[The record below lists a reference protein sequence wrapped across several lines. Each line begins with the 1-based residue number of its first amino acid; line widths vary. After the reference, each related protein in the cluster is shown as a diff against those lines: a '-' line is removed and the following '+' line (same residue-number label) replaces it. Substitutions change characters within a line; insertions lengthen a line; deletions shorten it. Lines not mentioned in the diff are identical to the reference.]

1 MLIDKI
7 AQVALRELSDEHLPG
22 TLQATFVPDRA
33 SIAWWGVVDLSS
45 APELQDL
52 PDSEH
57 GSIDLAL
64 PIREGSGL
72 DVRARRVR
80 CLLTD
85 LPTARAHLPEMPMS
99 GDADARSASVGFWRT
114 WASSSVDVS
123 IEENAARAA
132 GMPVSAHCALTPS
145 GDHIATA
152 AATLLQADNLVWTSL
167 AIAQSG
173 VVVQLR
179 PYQAHGVAWL
189 EHQAGNAGG
198 GILADEMGLG
208 KTVQAIC
215 LLASRAHTRPHLI
228 ICPTSVLGNWRREF
242 SKFAPTT
249 SVRLYHGPSRNL
261 ADIESGVVITS
272 YTVARTDRVQLSGI
286 PWDVTILD
294 EAQQIKNP
302 DAQISR
308 AVRSIPSAAKIAM
321 TGTPVENRLD
331 ELWAILNVTNPSILG
346 DRTRFKQRF
355 ATPIERR
362 NSQRAAARLNAI
374 VAPHILRR
382 TKKEVAPE
390 LPPKVLIDVL
400 CTLTDEQRSLYQRE
414 VDRSFD
420 RGLGSGIER
429 HGRVLALLTSL
440 KQICNHPAQFLKD
453 DDGPFEGRSGK
464 SDRLIEML
472 TELDETDHSLIFTQ
486 YRETGDLLATHLSA
500 KYRRTVPFLHGGL
513 TASRRDHLIQTFQD
527 DEHAASVLI
536 VSLRA
541 AGFGINL
548 TRANNI
554 VHFDRWWNPA
564 VEDQAT
570 DRAHRIGQGKTL
582 TVYSLVTEGTI
593 EDHIVAMHKSKRNLA
608 GIITG
613 ESETPLAKLADDA
626 LLDIISLDR
635 MQPR

>member
-1 MLIDKI
+1 MLPDP
-7 AQVALRELSDEHLPG
+7 VGEGEPTALSHEDLPG
-22 TLQATFVPDRA
+22 SLQATFVPDRA
-33 SIAWWGVVDLSS
+33 SIAWWGVADLASTP
-45 APELQDL
+45 ALQNLL
-52 PDSEH
+52 PGSEP
-57 GSIDLAL
+57 GSVDLAL
-64 PIREGSGL
+64 PVREGNNL

-85 LPTARAHLPEMPMS
+85 LPTARAHLRETPTLEP
-99 GDADARSASVGFWRT
+99 ANAPSASVAFWRR
-114 WASSSVDVS
+114 WASSSWDAQV
-123 IEENAARAA
+123 EESASLAAA
-132 GMPVSAHCALTPS
+132 MPVSAHCAVFSS

-152 AATLLQADNLVWTSL
+152 TATLLQADSLVRTSR
-167 AIAQSG
+167 AIAESG
-173 VVVQLR
+173 VAARLR
-179 PYQAHGVAWL
+179 PYQAQGVAWL
-189 EHQAGNAGG
+189 ERQASNAGG

-215 LLASRAHTRPHLI
+215 LMAGRAERPHLI

-242 SKFAPTT
+242 SRFAPTA
-249 SVRLYHGPSRNL
+249 SVRLYHGVSRHLN
-261 ADIESGVVITS
+261 DIESAVVITS
-272 YTVARTDRVQLSGI
+272 YSVARTDRVQLSCI
-286 PWDVTILD
+286 PWDLMILD

-302 DAQISR
+302 DAQNSR
-308 AVRSIPSAAKIAM
+308 AVRTIPSAAKIAM

-331 ELWAILNVTNPSILG
+331 ELWAILNVTNPVVLG

-362 NSQRAAARLNAI
+362 GSQRAATRLNAL
-374 VAPHILRR
+374 VTPHILRR

-390 LPPKVLIDVL
+390 LPPKILIDVV

-414 VDRSFD
+414 IERSFN

-453 DDGPFEGRSGK
+453 DGPFEGRSGK
-464 SDRLIEML
+464 GDRLVEML
-472 TELDETDHSLIFTQ
+472 TDMDETDRSLVFTQ
-486 YRETGDLLATHLSA
+486 YRETGDLLATHLSPM
-500 KYRRTVPFLHGGL
+500 YGRTVPFLHGGL
-513 TASRRDHLIQTFQD
+513 TASRRDELIQAFQE
-527 DEHAASVLI
+527 DEHAAPVLV

-548 TRANNI
+548 TRANNV

-570 DRAHRIGQGKTL
+570 DRAHRIGQTRTL
-582 TVYSLVTEGTI
+582 SVYSLVTESTL
-593 EDHIVAMHKSKRNLA
+593 EDHIVVMHKSKRDLA

-613 ESETPLAKLADDA
+613 DSEAALARLGDDE
-626 LLDIISLDR
+626 LFDIISLDAVQAR
-635 MQPR
+635 